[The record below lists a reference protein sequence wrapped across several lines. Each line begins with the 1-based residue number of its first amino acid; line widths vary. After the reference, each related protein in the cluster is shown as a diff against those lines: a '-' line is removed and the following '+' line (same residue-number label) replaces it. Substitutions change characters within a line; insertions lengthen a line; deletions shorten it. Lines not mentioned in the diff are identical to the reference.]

1 MLHKIQFLPLLA
13 FLFGLN
19 AAAANYY
26 VDINSGNPIPPYS
39 SWSTASTNIQSAIT
53 LATNGDLVLVNDG
66 VYKESPH
73 HFIDPFR
80 GLRGIEGFAKIVISQ
95 GVAVSSVDGPGVT
108 VIQGASNVSCACLM
122 SNAIL
127 TGFTLTNGSAMPQG
141 NSYSY
146 GGGAYCEGTNV
157 LLSDCII
164 CSNTATIG
172 GGVFLGTLSDCILS
186 NNAAMNGGGA
196 NDSVLNDCAIIGNT
210 ATTYGGGTYGGIL
223 NNCLVESNIVNIG
236 EEGGGFGGGC
246 YSNILNNSLL
256 IGNSA
261 GADGVAAAFGCW
273 LTNCTLCYN
282 RDRQNSDS
290 DNIIQGSTLRNCILY
305 YNDENKY
312 EYVNGNFQY
321 CCLDPGVNYF
331 YSFNFPL
338 CITNAPLFANLTND
352 FHLQNNSPCIN
363 AGANSFV
370 AGAVDLGGN
379 PRIVGGTVDLGAYEY
394 QSPASVISY
403 AYLQGFGL
411 PTDGSVDFTDRDGT
425 AFNVYQDWIAGLD
438 PTNPASTLALL
449 APPATNNA
457 AGLTVSWQSVSG
469 ILYNLQRS
477 TNLSAN
483 PAFVTITNISGQ
495 SGSTIYRDA
504 AANKQ
509 LPYFYRVSV
518 VAPYGKDN

>member
-1 MLHKIQFLPLLA
+1 MFRKTLFLPLLA

-19 AAAANYY
+19 AAAAAYY

-39 SWSTASTNIQSAIT
+39 GWSTASTNIQSAIS

-66 VYKESPH
+66 VYKETSH
-73 HFIDPFR
+73 HFFDPYR
-80 GLRGIEGFAKIVISQ
+80 GLEGIQGFAKIVISQ
-95 GVAVSSVDGPGVT
+95 GVTVSSVDGPVVT

-127 TGFTLTNGSAMPQG
+127 NGFTLTNGSAFPQG

-157 LLSDCII
+157 LLSNCII

-172 GGVFLGTLSDCILS
+172 GGVFLGTLSDCVLS

-196 NDSVLNDCAIIGNT
+196 IDSVLNDCAIIGNT
-210 ATTYGGGTYGGIL
+210 ATTFGGGACGGIL
-223 NNCLVESNIVNIG
+223 DNCLVESNIVNIG
-236 EEGGGFGGGC
+236 GAGGFGGGC
-246 YSNILNNSLL
+246 YSNILNNCLL
-256 IGNSA
+256 IYNSA
-261 GADGVAAAFGCW
+261 GGDGVAAAYGCW

-282 RDRQNSDS
+282 RNRENSDA
-290 DNIIQGSTLRNCILY
+290 DNITQDSTLRNCILY

-312 EYVNGNFQY
+312 EYAGANFQY
-321 CCLDPGVNYF
+321 CCLDPGVDYAYN
-331 YSFNFPL
+331 FNFPL
-338 CITNAPLFANLTND
+338 CISNAPLFANLTGS

-363 AGANSFV
+363 AGANAFAAS
-370 AGAVDLGGN
+370 AVDLDGN
-379 PRIVGGTVDLGAYEY
+379 PRVVGGTVDIGAYEY

-403 AYLQGFGL
+403 AYLQEFGL
-411 PTDGSVDFTDRDGT
+411 PADGSVDFNDLDGT
-425 AFNVYQDWIAGLD
+425 GFNVYQDWIAGLD
-438 PTNPASTLALL
+438 PTNPASVLALF

-457 AGLTVSWQSVSG
+457 TGLTVSWQSVSG
-469 ILYNLQRS
+469 ILYSLQRS

-483 PAFVTITNISGQ
+483 PPFVTITNVIGQ
-495 SGSTIYRDA
+495 FGSTVYTDT

-509 LPYFYRVSV
+509 LPCFYRVSV
-518 VAPYGKDN
+518 VAPYGENN